1 MRRVFTST
9 TYLCIALGALPVGA
23 HAQVVVRDEQREFR
37 LEGFANLTLGL
48 PAGEDTVGY
57 SGTDDLRLDGA
68 LRLFARQSF
77 GEHSGVGARVV
88 VQSSPEKRLGVGEA
102 SAIVFGRW
110 GRLEVG
116 KRMGLPDVL
125 AGYAP
130 NPFTFTSADFG
141 PASGASLDPAG
152 NLQTLFL
159 GRTLASQINALSPLG
174 FTAALADDQSAKAV
188 FVSPKKHGLLAGLSY
203 SANPEDARFGN
214 LIQAGL
220 VREWYWSQNVLRFG
234 GSYTSA
240 AGQPGPQRVRALRS
254 INVGVSASVND
265 ALSLGASVTFNGT
278 GGLPAG
284 ITPMR
289 PAGAVGATVS
299 ANYNTGPWTVGA
311 YLQRA
316 SSEGEV
322 DVPGSDRLQVAE
334 VGASYRFTT
343 HWRIY
348 GAAYLYDFIDEGGN
362 VSQGRFR
369 GSVWL
374 IGIRAQL

>member
-1 MRRVFTST
+1 M
-9 TYLCIALGALPVGA
+9 LPVGA
-23 HAQVVVRDEQREFR
+23 HAQVVVQDEQREFR
-37 LEGFANLTLGL
+37 LEGYANLTLGL
-48 PAGEDTVGY
+48 PAGVD
-57 SGTDDLRLDGA
+57 SAAGTRADDLRFDGA

-77 GEHSGVGARVV
+77 GKRSGIGARVV
-88 VQSSPEKRLGVGEA
+88 LESSPEKELAIGEA
-102 SAIVFGRW
+102 SAILFSDW

-116 KRMGLPDVL
+116 RRIGLPDVL

-141 PASGASLDPAG
+141 PASGPSLDPAG
-152 NLQTLFL
+152 NLQTAFL
-159 GRTLASQINALSPLG
+159 GRTLAGQINELSPLG
-174 FTAALADDQSAKAV
+174 FTAALAGDQSAKAV
-188 FVSPKKHGLLAGLSY
+188 YVSPKKHGLLAGLSY
-203 SANPEDARFGN
+203 SENPEDARFGN

-240 AGQPGPQRVRALRS
+240 AGRPGLKRVHDLHS
-254 INVGVSASVND
+254 INVGVSASLNE
-265 ALSLGASVTFNGT
+265 ALSIGASMTFNGT

-316 SSEGEV
+316 SGEGDV
-322 DVPGSDRLQVAE
+322 DVAGSDRLQVAE

-343 HWRIY
+343 HWRLY
-348 GAAYLYDFIDEGGN
+348 GAAYLYDFANEGGRMSAN
-362 VSQGRFR
+362 RFQ

-374 IGIRAQL
+374 IGFRAQL